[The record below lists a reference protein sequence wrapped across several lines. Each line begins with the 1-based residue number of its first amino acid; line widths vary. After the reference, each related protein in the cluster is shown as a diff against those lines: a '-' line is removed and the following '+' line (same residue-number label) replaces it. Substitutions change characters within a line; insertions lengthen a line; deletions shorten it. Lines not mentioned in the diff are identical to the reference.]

1 MVSQL
6 RLDKL
11 GQTARMK
18 RLAELR
24 GRYFEENKDIQTS
37 IEATTQRPF
46 EEANTV
52 YLKARRSLSE
62 NVIDVN

>member
-18 RLAELR
+18 RLAEPR
-24 GRYFEENKDIQTS
+24 GWYFEENKDIRTS
-37 IEATTQRPF
+37 IEATTQRSF
-46 EEANTV
+46 EETNTI
-52 YLKARRSLSE
+52 YLKARRSLSK
-62 NVIDVN
+62 DVMDVK